1 MNRFEWLDD
10 FLKQFENEH
19 VLVRN
24 QSATQ
29 LAPAYL
35 LEFDSEDWGQVAQI
49 ALKQDF
55 RWAGMW
61 AEHLNDDISITAIF
75 EYSGDYLIVR
85 TSVDIK
91 TPVLPSH
98 TIYYPAAD
106 RPERKTQDMFGVVFT
121 DHPDTRRWARHQAWG
136 EEMYPLRKDFP
147 VEGNPKNETP
157 PDMNYVFFQAQGS
170 GVYEIPVGPVH
181 AGVIEPGHFRFQAVG
196 EHVLNLEQRL
206 SYVHKGTEK
215 IAEGRDSEGLA
226 RLAGRVSGDSTVAH
240 TWAACMAMERA
251 SNSQLPIRAHS
262 IRGVMCEWERIANHL
277 GDIGAI
283 CNDVGFAFALY
294 QLHRI
299 KEDHLRVAKDI
310 FGHRFMMDQIIPG
323 GVKTDLEDLD
333 INKLKNHCEKV
344 REELEPLMDI
354 FYNNTSLEDRLLG
367 TGNLSLSTAKKLGCI
382 GYVGRA
388 SGMAY
393 DVRKD
398 HGYAPYSSFAVRVPC
413 YEQGDVL
420 TRMRVRAE
428 EIYESIRLI
437 SYMLDELPDTGIVT
451 PWHGSDIEPGSEAI
465 GIVDGWRGEIITYV
479 RFGHGGK
486 IDRFAPRDPS
496 WHTWP
501 ALEQL
506 IHGNIVP
513 DFPVCNKSVNGSY
526 SGHDL

>member
-1 MNRFEWLDD
+1 MNEFKWLEELLKHFES
-10 FLKQFENEH
+10 EH
-19 VLVRN
+19 VLLRA

-29 LAPAYL
+29 LAPAHV
-35 LEFDSEDWGQVAQI
+35 LEVDPEDWGQVAQI
-49 ALKQDF
+49 AHKQDL

-61 AEHLNDDISITAIF
+61 AEHLDDDIRINAIF
-75 EYSGDYLIVR
+75 EYSGDYLIAR
-85 TSVDIK
+85 TSVTIK
-91 TPVLPSH
+91 TPILPSH
-98 TIYYPAAD
+98 AIYYPAAD
-106 RPERKTQDMFGVVFT
+106 RPERKTQDMFGVVFA
-121 DHPDTRRWARHQAWG
+121 DHPDTRRWTRHQAWG
-136 EEMYPLRKDFP
+136 EEQYPLRKEYP
-147 VEGNPKNETP
+147 VAGNPKDQTP
-157 PDMNYVFFQAQGS
+157 SDKNYVFFQAQGS

-206 SYVHKGTEK
+206 CYVHKGTEK
-215 IAEGRDSEGLA
+215 IAEGRDSDGLA
-226 RLAGRVSGDSTVAH
+226 RLAARVSGDSTVAH

-251 SNSQLPIRAHS
+251 AKSQPPTRANS
-262 IRGVMCEWERIANHL
+262 IRGIMCEWERIANHL

-294 QLHRI
+294 QLHRM
-299 KEDHLRVAKDI
+299 KEDHLQLADKT

-323 GVKTDLEDLD
+323 GVKTDIEGDT
-333 INKLKNHCEKV
+333 NQTLKNHCKKV
-344 REELEPLMDI
+344 ANELIPLMEI
-354 FYNNTSLEDRLLG
+354 FYNNSSLEDRLLG
-367 TGNLSLSTAKKLGCI
+367 TGILSLDTAKKLGSI

-388 SGMAY
+388 SGISY

-398 HGYAPYSSFAVRVPC
+398 HGYEPYSLFAVRVPC

-420 TRMRVRAE
+420 TRMKVRAE

-437 SYMLDELPDTGIVT
+437 CYMIDELPDTGIVT
-451 PWHGSDIEPGSEAI
+451 PWHGADIEPGAEAI
-465 GIVDGWRGEIITYV
+465 GTVDGWRGEIITYV
-479 RFGHGGK
+479 RFASDGK
-486 IDRFAPRDPS
+486 IARFAPRDPS